1 MHSVRIE
8 IVDAEPLFNERG
20 AAFQRARA
28 SGVRKS
34 GKPWASDVVI
44 PCGDGEAYPVGVYR
58 LSASSVYPGR
68 TVSFGPD
75 WIAGALSFYPRL
87 ELVDDSNG

>member
-1 MHSVRIE
+1 MDSVRVE
-8 IVDAEPLFNERG
+8 IVDADPLFNERG

-34 GKPWASDVVI
+34 GKPRASDVVI
-44 PCGDGEAYPVGVYR
+44 PCADGEAYPLGVYR
-58 LSASSVYPGR
+58 LAASSVYPGR

-75 WIAGALSFYPRL
+75 WITGALSFYPRL
-87 ELVDDSNG
+87 ELVEASGA